1 MAKPDIQ
8 AALDAVDMSYD
19 EIIQIVDDTRE
30 TVLHEVDALIQE
42 IRENIQDMSNDKIR
56 DTLMRL
62 SLQSYTFSSIKD
74 KAAFKA
80 SLAESLRK
88 EAYAKAFGNA
98 VGTVAQKDGQ
108 ALLDT
113 SSQAIAEKIHD
124 LMADLFKT
132 SLDEIHR
139 SVDVLKTVLMS
150 RLTEAK
156 LVSNDI
162 Q

>member
-30 TVLHEVDALIQE
+30 TVLHEVDALIRDV
-42 IRENIQDMSNDKIR
+42 RENIQNMSNDKIR
-56 DTLMRL
+56 DVLMRL